1 MSKPAGTKFHGV
13 APGVETEN
21 KGSSTAN
28 ANRDV
33 YTIEQIGAVGTS
45 DVYTLLSSTD
55 GSNVDY
61 SIYGQAFLVGSTGS
75 LAVNINGSNIELLAT
90 PTTTNSTQW
99 VTQYRYI

>member
-1 MSKPAGTKFHGV
+1 MAIPAGTKFHGV

-45 DVYTLLSSTD
+45 DVYTLVSATD
-55 GSNVDY
+55 GSNVD
-61 SIYGQAFLVGSTGS
+61 LT
-75 LAVNINGSNIELLAT
+75 LDAT
-90 PTTTNSTQW
+90 S
-99 VTQYRYI
+99 